1 MQHMTP
7 VPRGRRGDL
16 AMASRHRELGSEG
29 MFAAGAPQTAR
40 EGACAPRSKQKQ
52 FAAACFRTTVG
63 GSTKKQ
69 ETQEGV
75 RKHQLMASVN
85 VKPLGDRVLV
95 QPLEEQEVKKGGI
108 IIPDTAKE
116 KPQEGK
122 VVALG
127 TGKVDD
133 NGKKV
138 DFTVKKGDK
147 VLISK
152 YGGTEI
158 KIDGDTFL
166 IMRED
171 DILGIIG

>member
-1 MQHMTP
+1 MKRRLTLAIGCLAFALP
-7 VPRGRRGDL
+7 VLAADHKTLPENLSRERGRGPL
-16 AMASRHRELGSEG
+16 KTHKPQPQHNTHMA
-29 MFAAGAPQTAR
+29 
-40 EGACAPRSKQKQ
+40 K
-52 FAAACFRTTVG
+52 
-63 GSTKKQ
+63 
-69 ETQEGV
+69 
-75 RKHQLMASVN
+75 VN
-85 VKPLGDRVLV
+85 VRPLGDRVLV
-95 QPLEEQEVKKGGI
+95 QPLEEAEVKKGGI

-127 TGKVDD
+127 TGKRDD
-133 NGKKV
+133 DGKLI
-138 DFTVKKGDK
+138 DFTVKAGDK

-158 KIDGDTFL
+158 KVDGESYL